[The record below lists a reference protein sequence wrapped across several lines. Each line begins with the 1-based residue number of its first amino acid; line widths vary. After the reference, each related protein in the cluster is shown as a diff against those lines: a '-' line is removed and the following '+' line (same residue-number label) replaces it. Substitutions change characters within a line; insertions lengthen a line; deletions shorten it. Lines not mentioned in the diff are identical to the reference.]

1 MKQVL
6 IFWPMI
12 AHAALVFVLYMEL
25 GRRRAIAAKN
35 KEIHFRDFRV
45 LKPES
50 DNDYCAVAARAV
62 ANNFEM
68 PVLFHAA
75 SLALF
80 SVGAVNQTALGIA
93 WVFIIGRVV
102 QATILLTYNN
112 VYHRAT
118 GFFISVFATM
128 ALWALVALQLMT
140 AI

>member
-1 MKQVL
+1 MKQAL
-6 IFWPMI
+6 IFWPMFV
-12 AHAALVFVLYMEL
+12 HAALVFVLYMEL
-25 GRRRAIAAKN
+25 GRRRAISAKN
-35 KEIHFRDFRV
+35 KEINLRDFKV

-80 SVGAVNQTALGIA
+80 SIGAVTQTALVIA
-93 WVFIIGRVV
+93 WVFIIGRLV
-102 QATILLTYNN
+102 QAAILLTYNN
-112 VYHRAT
+112 VYHRAA
-118 GFFISVFATM
+118 GFFTSVFATM
-128 ALWALVALQLMT
+128 ALWGLVALQLMT

>member
-1 MKQVL
+1 MIQEL

-12 AHAALVFVLYMEL
+12 AHAILVFVLYLEL
-25 GRRRAIAAKN
+25 GRRRAISAKA
-35 KEIHFRDFRV
+35 KEINLRDYKV

-80 SVGAVNQTALGIA
+80 SLGAVSQTALAIA
-93 WVFIIGRVV
+93 WVFISGRLV
-102 QATILLTYNN
+102 QAAILLTYNN
-112 VYHRAT
+112 GFHRAA
-118 GFFISVFATM
+118 GFFASVFATM
-128 ALWALVALQLMT
+128 ALWGLVALQLMT
-140 AI
+140 AN